1 MSSCPCWA
9 YTTRW
14 SGRLRDF
21 GGVATISAAACLGRY
36 AAQAVGEGSSLRN
49 TVGAGCDWRS
59 LIIEIF
65 GEGNFNNEIPKL
77 HHN

>member
-21 GGVATISAAACLGRY
+21 GGVATISAAAYLGRY

-49 TVGAGCDWRS
+49 IC
-59 LIIEIF
+59 
-65 GEGNFNNEIPKL
+65 
-77 HHN
+77 